1 MFILGAEEKTNVELI
16 VPIGSVVIAMFFW
29 LLIVFVIRGRKR
41 VRTSSSSSSLCHTF
55 PSLDFPC
62 NHTQGSWNGFKK
74 GLKKKKQHTST
85 HTHTVGVYDWLEVI
99 GLALCGCSFHLRT
112 TRPLSASVSHVD
124 PQRRLGPFY
133 WTATRVTG
141 KLLCTSIYERGELRQ
156 TTTHC
161 FTNILFH
168 SLNLLQPNGG
178 DLKTGYLSMI
188 LDSEDMPMDEQ
199 CERLTYDANKW
210 EFPRDRL
217 KLGELW
223 FNQEC
228 MWWHSEATVLYFE
241 AWQLFFSKGDPLGRG
256 AFGQVVEAAA
266 FGIEK
271 GTTCTTVAVKML
283 KG

>member
-1 MFILGAEEKTNVELI
+1 M
-16 VPIGSVVIAMFFW
+16 
-29 LLIVFVIRGRKR
+29 
-41 VRTSSSSSSLCHTF
+41 
-55 PSLDFPC
+55 
-62 NHTQGSWNGFKK
+62 
-74 GLKKKKQHTST
+74 
-85 HTHTVGVYDWLEVI
+85 GVYDWLEVI
-99 GLALCGCSFHLRT
+99 GLALCGCPFHPGT
-112 TRPLSASVSHVD
+112 TRLLSASVSHVD
-124 PQRRLGPFY
+124 PQHRLGPFY

-141 KLLCTSIYERGELRQ
+141 KLRCTLILEREELRQ
-156 TTTHC
+156 TTP
-161 FTNILFH
+161 LFH
-168 SLNLLQPNGG
+168 TYSFHPLSLLQPNSG

-223 FNQEC
+223 FNPKSTVAR
-228 MWWHSEATVLYFE
+228 WHSEATILYFE
-241 AWQLFFSKGDPLGRG
+241 TWLLFFSKGDPLGRG